1 MNKKPVV
8 NIGIQRFDKLR
19 KQGSFYVDKTDFI
32 REWWETGSEVTLIM
46 RPRRFG
52 KTLNM
57 SMLECF
63 FSRKYEGRADLFEGL
78 SIFGHDSDQE
88 KYRNLQ
94 GRFPVIFLTFAN
106 IKADR
111 YAEMENKISEVI
123 ASLYE
128 SNRYLLET
136 GCLSENEKEYY
147 QKVKIGMPSDIAE
160 GAVHQMA
167 CFMQRYYNENVIILL
182 DEYDTPMQE
191 AWLFGYWDKAIVF
204 FSNFF
209 NATFKTNPY
218 LERGMIT
225 GITRIAKESNVS
237 AYAETSEKR
246 YERFSQASL
255 LRDALF
261 TGMNNLDVI
270 TTTSDEYASAF
281 GFTEQEVFD
290 ALDDM
295 ELGSEKEEVKKW
307 YDGFTFGS
315 HTDIYNPWSI
325 SSFIRKNGKYENYW
339 ADTSSNGLVN
349 SLMQT
354 GVPGIKQTMEAL
366 LQGKSFEAELDEKI
380 VFDQLDGS
388 VGAVWSLLLA
398 TRYLKVLDLKYVG
411 ERKRKV
417 YTLTLTNMEAESI
430 FENMVKGW
438 FGGSTET
445 YYNEFINALLHDNV
459 RKMNTFMNKVALNT
473 FSSFDSGNKPS
484 DQTEPER
491 FYHGFVLGMVVNMA
505 DTYNVRSNRE
515 SGYGRYDVMLEP
527 VDKNGKAFIFE
538 FKVLDPDEDEE
549 TLEDTLAAAHRQIAE
564 KKYETELVSRGFAPE
579 KIRKYGF
586 AFRGRECLIG

>member
-1 MNKKPVV
+1 MNPYIAGGVGMNKKPVV
-8 NIGIQRFDKLR
+8 NIGVQRFDKLR
-19 KQGSFYVDKTDFI
+19 KQGSFYIDKTDFI
-32 REWWETGSEVTLIM
+32 REWWETGSEVTLIT

-63 FSRKYEGRADLFEGL
+63 FSNKYEDRADLFEGL

-111 YAEMENKISEVI
+111 YLEMENKITETI
-123 ASLYE
+123 AGLYE

-147 QKVKIGMPSDIAE
+147 KNIKIGMSGDIAV

-191 AWLFGYWDKAIVF
+191 AWISGYWNKAVSF
-204 FSNFF
+204 FSSFF

-218 LERGMIT
+218 LERGVIT
-225 GITRIAKESNVS
+225 GITRIAKESI
-237 AYAETSEKR
+237 
-246 YERFSQASL
+246 
-255 LRDALF
+255 F
-261 TGMNNLDVI
+261 TGMNNLEVI
-270 TTTSDEYASAF
+270 TTTSDEYATAF
-281 GFTEQEVFD
+281 GFTEKEVFD

-388 VGAVWSLLLA
+388 VSAVWSLLLA
-398 TRYLKVLDLKYVG
+398 TGYLKVLDLKYVG

-430 FENMVKGW
+430 FEKMVKGW

-484 DQTEPER
+484 EQTEPER

-505 DTYNVRSNRE
+505 DTYIVRSNRE

-527 VDKNGKAFIFE
+527 VDKSGKAFIFE

-564 KKYETELVSRGFAPE
+564 KKYETELISRGFASE

>member
-1 MNKKPVV
+1 MGKRPVV

-19 KQGSFYVDKTDFI
+19 KQGSFYIDKTDFI
-32 REWWETGSEVTLIM
+32 KEWWEIGSDVTLIT

-78 SIFGHDSDQE
+78 SIFENDLDKE

-94 GRFPVIFLTFAN
+94 GKFPVIFLTFAN
-106 IKADR
+106 IKADK
-111 YAEMENKISEVI
+111 YSEMENKITEVI
-123 ASLYE
+123 SSLYE

-136 GCLSENEKEYY
+136 DCLSENEKEYY
-147 QKVKIGMPSDIAE
+147 KRIKIGMPGDIAV

-167 CFMQRYYNENVIILL
+167 CFMQRYYRENVIIIL

-191 AWLFGYWDKAIVF
+191 AWLSGYWNKAVSF

-225 GITRIAKESNVS
+225 GITRIAKESI
-237 AYAETSEKR
+237 
-246 YERFSQASL
+246 
-255 LRDALF
+255 F

-270 TTTSDEYASAF
+270 TTTSDEYATAF
-281 GFTEQEVFD
+281 GFTEEEVFN
-290 ALDDM
+290 ALNDM
-295 ELGSEKEEVKKW
+295 GLGSEKGEVKKW

-315 HTDIYNPWSI
+315 YTDIYNPWSI
-325 SSFIRKNGKYENYW
+325 ASFIRKNGKYENYW

-388 VGAVWSLLLA
+388 ISAVWSLLLA
-398 TRYLKVLDLKYVG
+398 TGYLKVLDLKYVG
-411 ERKRKV
+411 KRKRKV

-438 FGGSTET
+438 FGGNTET
-445 YYNEFINALLHDNV
+445 YYNEFINALLNDNV

-484 DQTEPER
+484 EQTEPER

-505 DTYNVRSNRE
+505 GRYIVRSNRE
-515 SGYGRYDVMLEP
+515 SGYGRYDVMMEP
-527 VDKNGKAFIFE
+527 VDKDGKAFIFE

-549 TLEDTLAAAHRQIAE
+549 TLEDTLAAAHRQITE
-564 KKYETELVSRGFAPE
+564 KRYETELVERGFALE
-579 KIRKYGF
+579 KIRSYGF

>member
-1 MNKKPVV
+1 MNGKHVV

-19 KQGSFYVDKTDFI
+19 EQGAFYIDKTDFI
-32 REWWETGSEVTLIM
+32 KEWWETGSEVTLIT

-63 FSRKYEGRADLFEGL
+63 FSRKYEGRADLFDGL
-78 SIFGHDSDQE
+78 SIFEQDSDQE

-106 IKADR
+106 IKADK
-111 YAEMENKISEVI
+111 YTEMEKKITETI

-128 SNRYLLET
+128 NNRHLLET
-136 GCLSENEKEYY
+136 NCLSENEKEYY
-147 QKVKIGMPSDIAE
+147 KSIKIGMPGDIAV

-167 CFMQRYYNENVIILL
+167 CFMQRYYKENVIILL

-191 AWLFGYWDKAIVF
+191 AWLSGYWNKAVSF

-225 GITRIAKESNVS
+225 GITRIAKESI
-237 AYAETSEKR
+237 
-246 YERFSQASL
+246 
-255 LRDALF
+255 F
-261 TGMNNLDVI
+261 TGMNNLKVV
-270 TTTSDEYASAF
+270 TTTSDRYATAF
-281 GFTEQEVFD
+281 GFTEKEVFD
-290 ALDDM
+290 ALDDVGF
-295 ELGSEKEEVKKW
+295 GSEKKDVKKW
-307 YDGFTFGS
+307 YDGFSFGNY
-315 HTDIYNPWSI
+315 TDIYNPWSI
-325 SSFIRKNGKYENYW
+325 ASFIENNGKYENYW

-349 SLMQT
+349 ALMQT

-388 VGAVWSLLLA
+388 VSAVWSLLLA
-398 TRYLKVLDLKYVG
+398 TGYLKVLDLKYVG
-411 ERKRKV
+411 ERKKKV
-417 YTLTLTNMEAESI
+417 YTLALTNMEAEFI

-438 FGGSTET
+438 FSGNTET
-445 YYNEFINALLHDNV
+445 YYNEFINALLNDNV

-484 DQTEPER
+484 EQTEPER

-505 DTYNVRSNRE
+505 DTYIVRSNRE

-538 FKVLDPDEDEE
+538 FKVLDPDEDEV

-564 KKYETELVSRGFAPE
+564 KKYETELVSRGFAAE
-579 KIRKYGF
+579 KIRRYGF